1 MTPKRRFDFAT
12 EMRAFAKRARAL
24 RFRGTERYL
33 EELDQ
38 LARDMD
44 ERAAEVVRTTDP
56 APEGVFLTGPGRSA
70 SGRPFRAETRTRRL
84 AAA

>member
-1 MTPKRRFDFAT
+1 MRRRFDFAT
-12 EMRAFAKRARAL
+12 EMRAFAKRARDI

-44 ERAAEVVRTTDP
+44 ARAAEIVRTIDP
-56 APEGVFLTGPGRSA
+56 PLEGVFMTGHGRSA
-70 SGRPFRAETRTRRL
+70 KGTAFRAEKRAPRL